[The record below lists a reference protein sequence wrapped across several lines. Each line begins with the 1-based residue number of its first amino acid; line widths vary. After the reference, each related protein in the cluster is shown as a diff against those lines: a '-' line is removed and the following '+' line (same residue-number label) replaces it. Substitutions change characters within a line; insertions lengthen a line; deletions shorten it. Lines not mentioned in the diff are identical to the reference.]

1 MALDHLRGRRLLA
14 ALRSDALAALPVRA
28 GGLWGEIGQRTLRL
42 LHGRETALRQSEA
55 RLQEFLV
62 ALETSPNGVVL
73 LDEQGRIEWCN
84 QTAAGHFGFDS
95 KRDLLQACLLYT
107 SPSPRD

>member
-1 MALDHLRGRRLLA
+1 MEHAAAGVLAVVLARMALDHWRGRRLLA

-55 RLQEFLV
+55 RLQEFLI

-73 LDEQGRIEWCN
+73 LDEQGRIELCN
-84 QTAAGHFGFDS
+84 
-95 KRDLLQACLLYT
+95 
-107 SPSPRD
+107 